1 MIKTVEIEYVGIED
15 IQEIIDD
22 IYAVIK
28 EGHYAS
34 IDIGSVGDEVYVKVL
49 IMLNGLDIYKDYDYT
64 FAFYMSERA
73 NDLKAEAEALKN
85 EKQAL
90 AERQKVAENKA
101 ESLKKWLA
109 YALQGEE
116 FKTPKCA
123 ISFRKSEAVEVTDE
137 GLNNLMKEHDELL
150 TYKAPEPNTTAI
162 KQALKDGLNVAGV
175 QLVQN
180 TSTIIK

>member
-1 MIKTVEIEYVGIED
+1 MMKLYEIDNAILECVDLETG
-15 IQEIIDD
+15 EIIDPHKLSSLQMERD
-22 IYAVIK
+22 AKIENVACWIK
-28 EGHYAS
+28 
-34 IDIGSVGDEVYVKVL
+34 
-49 IMLNGLDIYKDYDYT
+49 
-64 FAFYMSERA
+64 
-73 NDLKAEAEALKN
+73 DLKAEAEAIKQ

-109 YALQGEE
+109 YALQGEK

-150 TYKAPEPNTTAI
+150 TYKAPEPNKTKI
-162 KQALKDGLNVAGV
+162 KQALKDGLSVEGV

-180 TSTIIK
+180 ISTIIK

>member
-1 MIKTVEIEYVGIED
+1 MKLYEIDNAILECIDLETG
-15 IQEIIDD
+15 EIIDTEQLD
-22 IYAVIK
+22 KLQMERDTKLENVACWIK
-28 EGHYAS
+28 
-34 IDIGSVGDEVYVKVL
+34 
-49 IMLNGLDIYKDYDYT
+49 
-64 FAFYMSERA
+64 
-73 NDLKAEAEALKN
+73 DLKAEAEALKN

-109 YALQGEE
+109 YALQGEK

-150 TYKAPEPNTTAI
+150 TYKAPEPNKTKI
-162 KQALKDGLNVAGV
+162 KQALKDGLSVEGV
-175 QLVQN
+175 QLIQN

>member
-1 MIKTVEIEYVGIED
+1 MTLYEIDNAIMECVDLETG
-15 IQEIIDD
+15 EIIDIEQLD
-22 IYAVIK
+22 MLQMERDAKIENVACWIK
-28 EGHYAS
+28 
-34 IDIGSVGDEVYVKVL
+34 D
-49 IMLNGLDIYKDYDYT
+49 LN
-64 FAFYMSERA
+64 
-73 NDLKAEAEALKN
+73 AEAEAIKA

-109 YALQGEE
+109 YALQGEK
-116 FKTPKCA
+116 FKTSKCA

-150 TYKAPEPNTTAI
+150 TYKEPTPNKTAI
-162 KQALKDGLNVAGV
+162 KQAIKDGLNVEGV

-180 TSTIIK
+180 VSTVIK

>member
-1 MIKTVEIEYVGIED
+1 MTASQYLRIYYWRNRNMKLYEIDNAILECIDLETG
-15 IQEIIDD
+15 EIIDTEQLD
-22 IYAVIK
+22 KLQMERDTKLENVACWIK
-28 EGHYAS
+28 
-34 IDIGSVGDEVYVKVL
+34 
-49 IMLNGLDIYKDYDYT
+49 
-64 FAFYMSERA
+64 
-73 NDLKAEAEALKN
+73 DLKAEAEALKN

-90 AERQKVAENKA
+90 AERQRVAENKA

-109 YALQGEE
+109 YALQGEK

-150 TYKAPEPNTTAI
+150 TYKAPEPNKTAI

-180 TSTIIK
+180 ISTIIK